1 MISTQQTEQY
11 RQILQ
16 GSFDTLI
23 QKIGGIQIGTPVQFP
38 FGWRKAAKGRTV
50 WRIIEEVISQNLE
63 KYYEDLGFSNM
74 NPSESEVSVYDAEIW
89 LPSDRKPIYVNFKSA
104 VADGRINKDD
114 ISKAEG
120 LHQFFEED
128 VYKQL
133 FIATFIIQFS
143 KDMKI
148 HFQRCIV
155 MPIAWLP
162 DIYVNPSNN
171 GNLQSSKYKSLKT
184 AVKRT
189 SGEFVAELAKAMRVA
204 RGKRQ
209 SKVARTR

>member
-1 MISTQQTEQY
+1 MISIQKTEQY

-16 GSFDTLI
+16 ESFDTLI
-23 QKIGGIQIGTPVQFP
+23 RKIDGIRIGTPAQFP

-50 WRIIEEVISQNLE
+50 WRIIEEVINQNLE

-89 LPSDRKPIYVNFKSA
+89 LRSDRKPIFVNFKSA

-120 LHQFFEED
+120 LQQFFEED
-128 VYKQL
+128 VDKQL

-171 GNLQSSKYKSLKT
+171 GNLQSSKYKSLE
-184 AVKRT
+184 AVVRRT
-189 SGEFVAELAKAMRVA
+189 SGEFVAELAKAM
-204 RGKRQ
+204 
-209 SKVARTR
+209 KVARKKRQAKATRD